1 MHRSIRHATALAV
14 LGAALAAGGAHAVLH
29 VAEIHRQQPSFDG
42 RGGPV
47 APSAAALA
55 AAAAL
60 GGEARWNR
68 FGTLQTLFHADG
80 VLDAGL
86 AGDPAA
92 AGRQWIADHAALF
105 GLSADGV
112 AALELVRDSNLQG
125 SSARVLLFGQTLGGL
140 PVGSEGRIKL
150 GIVDGKL
157 FWVAASSIGEPA
169 LAGAATLSA
178 PQALLA
184 AALDLGLPVS
194 LGAIG
199 APAADGD
206 WQAMTVAGLS
216 HPGRARLVALGIP
229 GGDAVVAWETLTIDL
244 AGGKLTGFTHFVD
257 AANGEILVAR
267 NRVAQ
272 LAEEDPAQPAEA
284 TAFSGSYPPGQVG
297 QCGPCHGPFTASEAA
312 DWDRLAVVVH
322 HLAGGDITFNLYRDS
337 PTCSTNRIHSQ
348 DLLTTPENVVIEP
361 VVAGN
366 YYVSVCPFDADTNA
380 VVGEYAGA
388 VAFQKN
394 VGPNQNPKWTYFP
407 ASPPLDFSSADTR
420 ALGCWFDTE
429 VDGTPVPGCDRELAA
444 GSSHGIAWDFLP
456 TAGVASQTTTGNA
469 ARSSEAWGAFL
480 SAGGPY
486 QPAVVSTDL
495 ADQRVY
501 DFPWTNQWF
510 NSKCDRTVVAHTGGL
525 AADNDIDAAI
535 ANLFVLHN
543 QVHDWAYHLGYRERQ
558 GAAQL
563 SNFGQTS
570 AAEEHDFELGNAQAG
585 AQSGGWPSYEGRDNA
600 NQLPTPDGVPP
611 LSNMYLWQT
620 IGGAI
625 YVPCVDGDFDAGVI
639 AHEYGHLIQHR
650 MVDPMNGLGGDIG
663 GAMGESWSDLTAIG
677 ILNEYSRVPVANENP
692 FGVGTY
698 ITDPQKGIRNYAM
711 NSSPLNLS
719 NIGYDFTCSTSTV
732 DGTCLNVT
740 QVHSDGEIW
749 SAVNFDI
756 RQALVAR
763 HDAAYPSADR
773 TLQAR
778 CADGEIP
785 SDRCPGNRRWS
796 QLMHDAF
803 LLMPGAPSMID
814 ARDAYLAADRARS
827 LDPLLSWPS
836 NENELW
842 LAFARRGFGS
852 QASAVDGDDYDPIAG
867 FASPR
872 HANAEITFQL
882 VSQQGPSG
890 TPIVGEVYVGH
901 YEARSTPVADTDP
914 ATPLGNGH
922 LFAPGTYELVARANG
937 YGHFRFSLTLAAG
950 QRATATVTMP
960 ANWASAAQGATAAG
974 AGADHAKLID
984 DTESTNWERLGAVP
998 SVDLERPA
1006 VTVTLGGVRAINRV
1020 QVSGMLEVFLGA
1032 ELEGRFSP
1040 LQGFRVSACNAS
1052 LLNCTLPVSYSVIL
1066 DAPDAF
1072 PVSRLRAL
1080 VSDVALKSFATTPV
1094 QATHLKFEVL
1104 HNKCTG
1110 VPGYQGY
1117 LGIAGNEDADPQNG
1131 TDCRTGSPPLVGPKN
1146 LDVRAAELQAF
1157 GGNGKVQLKRR

>member
-1 MHRSIRHATALAV
+1 MNRSLTRASVLALLAAAAAV
-14 LGAALAAGGAHAVLH
+14 SGARAALHIE
-29 VAEIHRQQPSFDG
+29 EIHRQKPSFDG
-42 RGGPV
+42 RGGAV
-47 APSAAALA
+47 APAPAALA

-68 FGTLQTLFHADG
+68 FGTLQTLFDPDG

-86 AGDPAA
+86 DGDPAA

-105 GLSADGV
+105 GLSSDGV

-150 GIVDGKL
+150 GIVDGRL
-157 FWVAASSIGEPA
+157 FWVASSSIGDAA
-169 LAGAATLSA
+169 LAGSQALSA
-178 PQALLA
+178 QQALLA
-184 AALDLGLPVS
+184 ATLDLGLPVS

-199 APAADGD
+199 APAADGE
-206 WQAMTVAGLS
+206 WLAMTVAGLS

-229 GGDAVVAWETLTIDL
+229 GGDALVAWETLTIDL
-244 AGGKLTGFTHFVD
+244 AGGQLTGFTHFVD
-257 AANGEILVAR
+257 AATGEVLVAR

-272 LAEEDPAQPAEA
+272 LAEGEGAGLPAEA
-284 TAFSGSYPPGQVG
+284 ATFSGSYPPAQVG
-297 QCGPCHGPFTASEAA
+297 QCGPCHGPFTASAAA
-312 DWDRLAVVVH
+312 DWDRLVVVTH

-337 PTCSTNRIHSQ
+337 PACTSNRVHSQ
-348 DLLTTPENVVIEP
+348 DFVTTPEYVVIEP
-361 VVAGN
+361 VVAGD
-366 YYVSVCPFDADTNA
+366 YYVSVCPFDPDTNSVA
-380 VVGEYAGA
+380 GEYAGT

-407 ASPPLDFSSADTR
+407 ASPPLDFSSTDTR

-456 TAGVASQTTTGNA
+456 TAGVSSQTTTGNA

-486 QPAVVSTDL
+486 QPVVASTDL

-501 DFPWTNQWF
+501 DFPWTNQWYT
-510 NSKCDRTVVAHTGGL
+510 SKCDRTVVAHTGGV

-535 ANLFVLHN
+535 SNLFVLHN

-558 GAAQL
+558 GAGQI

-663 GAMGESWSDLTAIG
+663 GAMGESWSDLTAVG
-677 ILNEYSRVPVANENP
+677 LLQEYSRVPVANENP
-692 FGVGTY
+692 FAVGTY

-711 NSSPLNLS
+711 NASPLNLS
-719 NIGYDFTCSTSTV
+719 NIGYDFTCLTSDV
-732 DGTCLNVT
+732 DGTCLNAT

-749 SAVNFDI
+749 SAVNYDL
-756 RQALVAR
+756 RQALVAKYN
-763 HDAAYPSADR
+763 AAYPASDK

-796 QLMHDAF
+796 QILHDAF
-803 LLMPGAPSMID
+803 LLMPGSPSMVD

-827 LDPLLSWPS
+827 LDPVLSWPS
-836 NENELW
+836 NETELW

-852 QASAVDGDDYDPIAG
+852 QAFAVDGDDYEPVPG

-872 HANAEITFQL
+872 HANADITFQL
-882 VSQQGPSG
+882 VAQQSG
-890 TPIVGEVYVGH
+890 APIAGEVYVGQ

-914 ATPLGNGH
+914 ATALGAGH
-922 LFAPGTYELVARANG
+922 QFAPGTYEMVARAD
-937 YGHFRFSLTLAAG
+937 GHGHYRFKLTFTAG

-960 ANWASAAQGATAAG
+960 GNWASSAQGATASG
-974 AGADHAKLID
+974 AGADFEKLID

-998 SVDLERPA
+998 SVDLERPS
-1006 VTVTLGGVRAINRV
+1006 VTITLGGLRTINRV
-1020 QVSGMLEVFLGA
+1020 QVSGMLEVFVGA
-1032 ELEGRFSP
+1032 ALEGRFSP
-1040 LQGFRVSACNAS
+1040 IQGFRVSACNAS
-1052 LLNCTLPVSYSVIL
+1052 LLNCSLPLSYSVIL
-1066 DAPDAF
+1066 DAPNAF
-1072 PVSRLRAL
+1072 PTSQLRAL
-1080 VSDVALKSFATTPV
+1080 VPDVALKSFATAQV

-1110 VPGYQGY
+1110 TPRYQGY
-1117 LGIAGNEDADPQNG
+1117 LGIPGNEDADLQNG
-1131 TDCRTGSPPLVGPKN
+1131 TDCRTGSAPLIGPKN

-1157 GGNGKVQLKRR
+1157 GAAGKVQLKRR